1 MISRS
6 VLLAIVLTSIA
17 RTSARLP
24 RSAFSKSSSSKHNLF
39 SKRELDETAFCAHN
53 ETMSDRFEALQ
64 ALVTVVS
71 EGGFS
76 AGAKRLGIA
85 KSAVSRRIRDLEDRL
100 GARLF
105 DRTTRRIQLTES
117 GRALHER
124 AVALLAALEEAEEA
138 ASSASGELKGSI
150 RVAAPVSFAVHC

>member
-1 MISRS
+1 
-6 VLLAIVLTSIA
+6 
-17 RTSARLP
+17 
-24 RSAFSKSSSSKHNLF
+24 
-39 SKRELDETAFCAHN
+39 
-53 ETMSDRFEALQ
+53 MSDRFEALQ

-105 DRTTRRIQLTES
+105 DRTTRRIQLTDS

-124 AVALLAALEEAEEA
+124 AVALLERDAFRRNRKGDSFFCANQIHH
-138 ASSASGELKGSI
+138 SG
-150 RVAAPVSFAVHC
+150 R